1 MKTGFAIIIGKVID
15 MIPDSF
21 TGRNGD
27 DVKKL
32 SVLVK
37 PSDEASPIE
46 LEVWGDLADKF
57 QNGDTISQ
65 HVVIQ
70 AGVVGREWEKEG
82 RTYRRTSL
90 RIKEWSIVG
99 QDTPTETNTVA
110 AGAEDFPF

>member
-21 TGRNGD
+21 TGRNGE

-46 LEVWGDLADKF
+46 LEVWGELADKF
-57 QNGDTISQ
+57 QMGDTISQ
-65 HVVIQ
+65 QVVIQ
-70 AGVVGREWEKEG
+70 AGVVGREWEKNG
-82 RTYRRTSL
+82 QTYRRTSL
-90 RIKEWSIVG
+90 RIKEWSVVG
-99 QDTPTETNTVA
+99 QETPA
-110 AGAEDFPF
+110 ATTTTGAEAFPF